1 MAVAVSALGMGWKS
15 TPRGP
20 GPGTDRK
27 SAPNVRGELSGSCWM
42 PEFKLESC
50 SGAGFGVIPG
60 TDWTS
65 GPNGRGK
72 LSASGGCWMGG
83 VATALPVLKLKSCGG
98 DCGVESCSGFRL
110 VPGTDWTSGPSG
122 CWMGGIATALP
133 EFKLESC
140 SGAGFRLVLGTDWT
154 STPNGRGK
162 LAGGCWLGGSACDS
176 ETMAGSG
183 TMACQQ

>member
-50 SGAGFGVIPG
+50 SGAGF
-60 TDWTS
+60 
-65 GPNGRGK
+65 
-72 LSASGGCWMGG
+72 
-83 VATALPVLKLKSCGG
+83 
-98 DCGVESCSGFRL
+98 RL
-110 VPGTDWTSGPSG
+110 VPGTDWTS
-122 CWMGGIATALP
+122 A
-133 EFKLESC
+133 
-140 SGAGFRLVLGTDWT
+140 
-154 STPNGRGK
+154 PNGRGK

-183 TMACQQ
+183 TMACGATVSSKLEDDLVESSFMEFSSRSFPVALVILPVVVVALGPSSFVSRFKARRIRSSGACIHISI